1 MKIQIKDYT
10 LTPSDNVKDRF
21 DLTQKIIRKGKTGV
35 KYEASE
41 IIGYGMTLES
51 CIKSV
56 IALELDKDNSVVSLK
71 EFVEAYKK
79 EREVI
84 MDILK

>member
-21 DLTQKIIRKGKTGV
+21 DLTQKIMRKGKNGE
-35 KYEASE
+35 YESSE
-41 IIGYGMTLES
+41 LIGYGMTLES
-51 CIKSV
+51 CIKSI

-71 EFVEAYKK
+71 EFVDAYRI
-79 EREVI
+79 EREKI
-84 MDILK
+84 MAILN